1 MGSDEAD
8 GDSTA
13 TERRAD
19 EDGAPAGNGTDG
31 AATVLAPGGN
41 DRARELHD
49 LLATADAVTIVCHDN
64 PDPDCLASAMALGR
78 LAENAGV
85 EDVIATYDGQIS
97 HQQNRAFVNLLEV
110 NLDGFDPALLEDR
123 FVAFVDHSVPGQNN
137 PVPPETPVDVVI
149 DHHPAEEVEARFVD
163 RRESAGATAT
173 ILTEYVRALDVDLEG
188 RLATALLFAI
198 RRETL
203 DFLRGVTAAE
213 HDAAA
218 VLHPHADEATLR
230 RLASPPVTGST
241 ADALSTAIDNREI
254 HGSALL
260 SHVGHTGERD
270 AIPQAV
276 DYLVDLEGVATA
288 VVFGIVDD
296 AIEVSARSTDSRVH
310 AGEMLEHA
318 FSDVG
323 SAGGHREMAGG
334 QIPLGIFAD
343 AAGAAGLVDFVEGI
357 VNHRLADTM
366 NLPEDDE
373 E

>member
-1 MGSDEAD
+1 MGSDETD
-8 GDSTA
+8 GDRTA
-13 TERRAD
+13 VERHAD
-19 EDGAPAGNGTDG
+19 EDGAPAGNGAEGG
-31 AATVLAPGGN
+31 ATLLAPEGT

-49 LLATADAVTIVCHDN
+49 LLSDGEALTVVCHDN

-85 EDVIATYDGQIS
+85 DDVIATYDGQIS

-110 NLDGFDPALLEDR
+110 DLDGFDPALLEDR
-123 FVAFVDHSVPGQNN
+123 LVAFVDHSVPGQNN
-137 PVPPETPVDVVI
+137 PVPPETAVDVVI
-149 DHHPAEEVEARFVD
+149 DHHPAEGVEARFVD

-173 ILTEYVRALDVDLEG
+173 ILTEYVRALGVDLEG
-188 RLATALLFAI
+188 RLATALLFAV

-203 DFLRGVTAAE
+203 GFLRGVTAAE
-213 HDAAA
+213 HEAAA
-218 VLHPHADEATLR
+218 ILHPRADEATLR
-230 RLASPPVTGST
+230 RLASPPVTGAT
-241 ADALSTAIDNREI
+241 ADALGTAIDNRVI
-254 HGSALL
+254 RGSALL
-260 SHVGHTGERD
+260 SHVGNTGERD

-276 DYLVDLEGVATA
+276 DYLVDLEGVSTA

-296 AIEVSARSTDSRVH
+296 AIEMSARSNDSRIH
-310 AGEMLEHA
+310 AGETLEDA
-318 FSDVG
+318 FGDVG

-343 AAGAAGLVDFVEGI
+343 AAGAEGLVEFVEEI
-357 VNHRLADTM
+357 VSHRLAETM